1 MARIR
6 TIKPEFWT
14 DAKVVNLP
22 YEARLLFIGLWN
34 FSDDDGWISHEP
46 EQIKLQ
52 ILPNDPVDCD
62 GLLDLL
68 DAAGM
73 VEKYDLEDGRSAL
86 FIPGFSRH
94 QKVSHKTSTKL
105 PIATAKKRSI
115 PGGVRRQVAQK
126 YKCQPGKTL
135 EANCYYCGAKGNIH
149 WWTLSNGRPSQ
160 WVSFSGLELDHFIPE
175 FSGGLNVEKNIVLS
189 CRYCNRS
196 KNTKDGLEFL
206 FDKLQT
212 SLEFTGTLRP
222 EGKGIEGKGR
232 EGKGGASPESPP
244 AAAAQSDNGDTTIP
258 DGCETPRPFTGP
270 SAEALAIVAA
280 FDAAIER
287 HHGSELARLCPAALD
302 LVTAQRWLDTGASQ
316 ALCEMVFEGVMQRM
330 AAKGKRPLKS
340 LKALDEDIS
349 DAIAAAAKPL
359 PQGRQQGQPQG
370 GAMSTGMPMP
380 VHKPDPALL
389 AKGRDRQVGH
399 YRDGGKWNPDFGPA
413 PDDFGPDG
421 VSRCLAD
428 PNELAKHGYGPRNP
442 KPAQGASP

>member
-6 TIKPEFWT
+6 TIKPEFWRAEQVT
-14 DAKVVNLP
+14 DCSPN
-22 YEARLLFIGLWN
+22 ARLLFIGLWN
-34 FSDDDGWISHEP
+34 FCDDRGVMPLKPKTIKASIYPADDFSSTDIRRMLDELSSNELIGTFEGDDGQEYLWVTGW
-46 EQIKLQ
+46 K
-52 ILPNDPVDCD
+52 
-62 GLLDLL
+62 
-68 DAAGM
+68 A
-73 VEKYDLEDGRSAL
+73 
-86 FIPGFSRH
+86 H
-94 QKVSHKTSTKL
+94 QKVDRPNPKYPAPPDKLDKSRQLAL
-105 PIATAKKRSI
+105 PIRRAFDERS
-115 PGGVRRQVAQK
+115 P
-126 YKCQPGKTL
+126 P
-135 EANCYYCGAKGNIH
+135 
-149 WWTLSNGRPSQ
+149 
-160 WVSFSGLELDHFIPE
+160 
-175 FSGGLNVEKNIVLS
+175 
-189 CRYCNRS
+189 
-196 KNTKDGLEFL
+196 
-206 FDKLQT
+206 
-212 SLEFTGTLRP
+212 
-222 EGKGIEGKGR
+222 EGKGR
-232 EGKGGASPESPP
+232 EGSLREGRGGAFDDGSPNGRP
-244 AAAAQSDNGDTTIP
+244 AAAPGEERDAIP
-258 DGCETPRPFTGP
+258 DGCEPPRPFTGP

-287 HHGSELARLCPAALD
+287 HHGAEHARLCPTSLD
-302 LVTAQRWLDTGASQ
+302 RLTAQRWLDAGASQ

-370 GAMSTGMPMP
+370 GAMSSGMPMP